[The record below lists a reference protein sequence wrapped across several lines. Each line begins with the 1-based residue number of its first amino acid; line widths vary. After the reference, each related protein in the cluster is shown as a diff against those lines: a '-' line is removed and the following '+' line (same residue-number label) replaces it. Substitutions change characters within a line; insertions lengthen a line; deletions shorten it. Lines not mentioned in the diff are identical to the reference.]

1 MFANAASSTASGAQ
15 VLKEPVFFRSQ
26 IEFFLMTEKKNLV
39 NSVIKKILVNS
50 VMKKKRK
57 KFSSIRS

>member
-1 MFANAASSTASGAQ
+1 
-15 VLKEPVFFRSQ
+15 
-26 IEFFLMTEKKNLV
+26 MTEKKNLV